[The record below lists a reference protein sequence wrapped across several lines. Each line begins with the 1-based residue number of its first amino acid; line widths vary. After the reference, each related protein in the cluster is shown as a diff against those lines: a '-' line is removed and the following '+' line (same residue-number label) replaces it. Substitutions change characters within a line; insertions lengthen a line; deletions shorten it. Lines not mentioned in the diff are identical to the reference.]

1 MREMRNWREYLI
13 EQLAADPEE
22 AIGFLQAVMEDYQ
35 VFRNSAAVVSAVQAV
50 IESQGG
56 IAEIAKRTGMDPQT
70 LTEVLSSED
79 APRVDTLTT
88 ILTALG
94 CRLSIEPLV
103 EEAPQSDVE
112 RAAEQ
117 EGTQLDNLQIHLSE
131 SHSSQ

>member
-1 MREMRNWREYLI
+1 MRKYRKWRDILI
-13 EQLAADPEE
+13 EQLAADREE

-56 IAEIAKRTGMDPQT
+56 VAEVAKRASMDPQT
-70 LTEVLSSED
+70 LTEMLSSED

-94 CRLSIEPLV
+94 CQLSIEPLKAEACGV
-103 EEAPQSDVE
+103 EHSGVDTSVAPI
-112 RAAEQ
+112 
-117 EGTQLDNLQIHLSE
+117 EGTKPEMALATDNK
-131 SHSSQ
+131 

>member
-13 EQLAADPEE
+13 ERLAADREE

-35 VFRNSAAVVSAVQAV
+35 VFRNPAAVMSAVQAV

-56 IAEIAKRTGMDPQT
+56 IAEVAKRTHMDPQT
-70 LTEVLSSED
+70 LTEVLSNEA

-94 CRLSIEPLV
+94 CRLSIEPLK
-103 EEAPQSDVE
+103 
-112 RAAEQ
+112 AEDCGA
-117 EGTQLDNLQIHLSE
+117 EHAGVDASIASIDR
-131 SHSSQ
+131 SSNF

>member
-1 MREMRNWREYLI
+1 MRKHRKWRDILI
-13 EQLAADPEE
+13 EQLAADPTA

-56 IAEIAKRTGMDPQT
+56 IAEIAKRASMDPQT

-94 CRLSIEPLV
+94 CRLAIEPLK
-103 EEAPQSDVE
+103 AKGCG
-112 RAAEQ
+112 AEHSGVDASVTSI
-117 EGTQLDNLQIHLSE
+117 EGTKPEMVLATDNR
-131 SHSSQ
+131 

>member
-13 EQLAADPEE
+13 ERLAADREE

-35 VFRNSAAVVSAVQAV
+35 VFRNPAAVVSAVQAV

-56 IAEIAKRTGMDPQT
+56 IAEVAKRTSTDPQT

-103 EEAPQSDVE
+103 EEAPQPDVE
-112 RAAEQ
+112 PAAEQ
-117 EGTQLDNLQIHLSE
+117 EGTQLDNLQRHLSE